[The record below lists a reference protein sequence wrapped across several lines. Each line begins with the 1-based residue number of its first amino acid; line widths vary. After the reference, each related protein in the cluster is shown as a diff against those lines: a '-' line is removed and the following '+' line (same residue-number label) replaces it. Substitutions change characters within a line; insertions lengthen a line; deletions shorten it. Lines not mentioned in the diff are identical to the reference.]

1 MLRDVQQVTEKG
13 TRHMSVLDASTLEEF
28 LAADPHAPVVML
40 NLIRFAPGGHAK
52 YMQYIERFDTSGV
65 NERYGVTILY
75 AGVGHPSLAADG
87 GDWDMVALVGYPSRQ
102 HFVDMVNDP
111 DYREF
116 EHLRC
121 EAVATAVLQPTT
133 AAL

>member
-1 MLRDVQQVTEKG
+1 MLRDVQQVTAKG
-13 TRHMSVLDASTLEEF
+13 THLMSVLDASTLDEF

-52 YMQYIERFDTSGV
+52 YMQYIERFGTSGV

-75 AGVGHPSLAADG
+75 AGMGHPSLAADG

-116 EHLRC
+116 EHLRS